1 MLGETNLLLAPKE
14 QQPRKLSGK
23 RTNKKHNTLERD
35 QKSAEGAKLS
45 GKNTDGV
52 LKSDMQEKYITINNL
67 KISEK
72 LLKFIN
78 DELLKDT
85 EISAENF
92 WGGFDKA
99 VHELAHKNKE
109 LLKIRNDLQKKIDE
123 WHLKNK
129 GNEIN
134 LNQYKKFLLE
144 IGYLKEIGPDFK
156 IETNNIDEEI
166 AKIAGPQLVVPIMN
180 ARYALNAA
188 NARWMSLYDSLY
200 GTDAIEPSDDSASQ
214 RYDPLRGEMVIKFGR
229 EFLDKHFPLENISW
243 ANITKFIVQDKS
255 LVLYRNDKV
264 SKLKNEEQYI
274 GHRGETDSPSAI
286 ILKNN
291 NLHLEILKD
300 LKAFSAQQDPL
311 GISDII
317 IESAISTI
325 CDNEDSVAA
334 VDSEDKIVCYRNWL
348 GLMKGDLKNQF
359 KKNGKV
365 FERKLNTDRGYISKD
380 GKDLSL
386 HGRSLLLIRN
396 VGHLMTNSSI
406 LLKDGS
412 EIPEGIMDAFITTAA
427 ALHDLKKKKNS
438 RTGSI
443 YIVKPKMHGPDET
456 AFTDLI
462 FTKVEEVLKL
472 EKFTCKI
479 GIMDEERRTSVNLKE
494 CIRTLKNR
502 VFFINTG
509 FLDRTGDEMHTSME
523 AGPMI
528 KKGDM
533 KLSKWITAYENNNVD
548 IGLQCGFS
556 GKAQIGKG
564 MWAMPDKMKDM
575 LEQKT
580 GHLKAGANCAWVPS
594 PTAAAL
600 HALHYHEIN
609 IFKKQME
616 IFKREPAKLDDLLTI
631 PVANRPNW
639 SVTEISA
646 EISNSAQTLLGY
658 VVRWIDQGIG
668 CSKVP
673 DINNVGLMEDRATLR
688 ISSQHITNW
697 IHHGITTKIQVM
709 EIMREMAKIVDDQNK
724 NDSNYKKMSDDFENS
739 IAFQTACDLI
749 FKGKEQPSGYTEPLL
764 HLNRI
769 KKKSI
774 QN

>member
-1 MLGETNLLLAPKE
+1 MP
-14 QQPRKLSGK
+14 
-23 RTNKKHNTLERD
+23 
-35 QKSAEGAKLS
+35 
-45 GKNTDGV
+45 
-52 LKSDMQEKYITINNL
+52 EKYIEINNL
-67 KISEK
+67 KVSEI
-72 LLKFIN
+72 LFN
-78 DELLKDT
+78 FVNNELLKDT
-85 EISAENF
+85 EISSKEF
-92 WGGFDKA
+92 WSKFDKV
-99 VHELAHKNKE
+99 VHELTPKNKE
-109 LLKIRNDLQKKIDE
+109 LIKIRDDLQKKINE
-123 WHLKNK
+123 WHVKNK
-129 GNEIN
+129 SNQIN
-134 LNQYKKFLLE
+134 ISDYKKFLKK
-144 IGYLKEIGPDFK
+144 IDYLKESGQDFK
-156 IETNNIDEEI
+156 IETNNVDDEI
-166 AKIAGPQLVVPIMN
+166 TQIAGPQLVVPVMN
-180 ARYALNAA
+180 ARYTLNAA
-188 NARWMSLYDSLY
+188 NARWVSLYDSLY
-200 GTDAIEPSDDSASQ
+200 GTNIIESEEGGSE
-214 RYDPLRGEMVIKFGR
+214 RYDPNRGQEVIKYVR
-229 EFLDKHFPLENISW
+229 EFFDQHIPIEGTSWKNI
-243 ANITKFIVQDKS
+243 AGLKIKNKD
-255 LVLYRNDKV
+255 LVIYKDDYEY
-264 SKLKNEEQYI
+264 KLKDKNKFI
-274 GHRGETDSPSAI
+274 GHRGDANKPEAVI
-286 ILKNN
+286 IQNN
-291 NLHLEILKD
+291 KLHFEIIINPG
-300 LKAFSAQQDPL
+300 AFSAAHDIA
-311 GISDII
+311 GISDVIA
-317 IESAISTI
+317 ESAVSTI

-334 VDSEDKIVCYRNWL
+334 VDAEDKFICYRNWL
-348 GLMKGDLKNQF
+348 GLMKGTLKVEF
-359 KKNGKV
+359 EKNGKTL
-365 FERKLNTDRGYISKD
+365 ERKLNPDRSYISKN
-380 GKDLSL
+380 GEGLKL

-396 VGHLMTNSSI
+396 VGHLMTNPSI

-438 RTGSI
+438 RKGSV

-472 EKFTCKI
+472 NKYTCKI

-533 KLSKWITAYENNNVD
+533 KSSKWIKAYENNNVD
-548 IGLQCGFS
+548 IGLKCGFY

-564 MWAMPDKMKDM
+564 MWAMPDKMKEMMDD
-575 LEQKT
+575 KI

-594 PTAAAL
+594 PTAASL
-600 HALHYHEIN
+600 HALHYHQVN
-609 IFKKQME
+609 IFNEQKK
-616 IFKREPAKLDDLLTI
+616 ILKREPAKLDDLLTV
-631 PVANRPNW
+631 PTADRPNW
-639 SVTEISA
+639 SVDEINS

-697 IHHGITTKIQVM
+697 IHHGVTTKMQVI
-709 EIMREMAKIVDDQNK
+709 EIMKEMAKIVDDQNK
-724 NDSNYKKMSDDFENS
+724 NDKKYVRMSDNFEKS
-739 IAFQTACDLI
+739 FAFKTACDLI